1 MIDKKI
7 ILASSS
13 DRRKELLTRLGIK
26 YTAMPSKIDEDG
38 YDYEHPDKLV
48 QELSLAKA
56 SNVANVVE
64 NALIIAADS
73 VVAHDNKI
81 LGKTEDE
88 EDAKRMLQLLENDK
102 HEVFTGLALI
112 SADDEMHFLDYDV
125 TEVFMRKVEK
135 EEIERYIKTGEPM
148 DKAGSYGIQGK
159 GGIFVN
165 KIVGSYFTVMG
176 LPIHLLSMALKSFSI
191 EII

>member
-26 YTAMPSKIDEDG
+26 YTAMASKIDEDG

-64 NALIIAADS
+64 NDLIIAADT
-73 VVAHDNKI
+73 VVAHHNKI
-81 LGKTEDE
+81 LGKPEDE

-102 HEVFTGLALI
+102 HKVFTGLALI

-125 TEVFMRKVEK
+125 TEVFMRKVGK

>member
-1 MIDKKI
+1 MIDKNI
-7 ILASSS
+7 VLASSS
-13 DRRKELLTRLGIK
+13 NRRKELLTRLGIK
-26 YTAMPSKIDEDG
+26 YTSMPSKIDEDG
-38 YDYEHPDKLV
+38 YDYEHPEKLV

-64 NALIIAADS
+64 DALIIAADT
-73 VVAHDNKI
+73 VVAHDNKV
-81 LGKTEDE
+81 LGKPKDE

-112 SADDEMHFLDYDV
+112 SANDEMHFLDYDV
-125 TEVFMRKVEK
+125 TEVFMRKVEE

-165 KIVGSYFTVMG
+165 KIIGSYFTVMG
-176 LPIHLLSMALKSFSI
+176 LPVHMLSMALKSFSI

>member
-64 NALIIAADS
+64 NALIIAADT

-81 LGKTEDE
+81 LGKPEDE

-112 SADDEMHFLDYDV
+112 SADDEVHFLDYDV